1 MRPDTPLQHAAP
13 PGPPLWPLA
22 ALAAALPC
30 AAALVAWGIA
40 TAQGLIPACLPFVDG
55 CTSIS
60 RAGRHGLANH
70 VFRTLMMPAA
80 VVQIMAWWVVAQW
93 LRRMAPPAQP
103 LRGLAW
109 ILPLGLVAG
118 VALIVYTAFLGV
130 DGPAYRFLRRYG
142 TVAYFGFTCLNLL
155 IAGGAIER
163 SCDAGRLHL
172 AAWQRRAFV
181 VLAVTLVALG
191 LCNAVLA
198 AWLGEPAKDR
208 VENLTEWWGAL
219 IFVLAFAALAAMW
232 WREGLRWQLLSARQR

>member
-1 MRPDTPLQHAAP
+1 M
-13 PGPPLWPLA
+13 WPLA

-30 AAALVAWGIA
+30 AAALGAWGIA

-70 VFRTLMMPAA
+70 VFRALMMPAA
-80 VVQIMAWWVVAQW
+80 VVQVMAWWVVAQW
-93 LRRMAPPAQP
+93 LRRMAPPALP

-142 TVAYFGFTCLNLL
+142 TVAYFGFTCINLL

-163 SCDAGRLHL
+163 SCHAGRLHL

-208 VENLTEWWGAL
+208 IENLTEWWGAL

-232 WREGLRWQLLSARQR
+232 WREGLRWQLLSTQQR